1 MKAAS
6 FQYQLPED
14 LNTALQL
21 INSSDID
28 ALPLAGGQSLMPMMN
43 FRISQPDLLVD
54 LNKIDSLKK
63 IEYENNF
70 IKIGSMV
77 KYSELEKSEVI
88 KEKIPLINHVIPY
101 VAHSAIRNRGTIG
114 GSVALADPAAEFP
127 SLLISLD
134 ATIELMSIDGTR
146 EINSDDFFTGIFET
160 QRKTNELITSINIPI
175 NNLPKKFG
183 FYEITRRHGDYAM
196 AGAFVTTDADKKVY
210 TNSMVVLFAV
220 STKLLRMIEI
230 ENYLNGKSLSDPSV
244 IQNAIDMINDNDF
257 EFDLHND
264 TEAKKTY
271 AKVSLK
277 RAIGVLNG

>member
-14 LNTALQL
+14 LHTALQL
-21 INSSDID
+21 INSNDID

-63 IEYENNF
+63 IEYEKNS

-77 KYSELEKSEVI
+77 KYSEMEKSDLI

-134 ATIELMSIDGTR
+134 ATIELMNIDGTR
-146 EINSDDFFTGIFET
+146 EIKSDDFFTGIFET
-160 QRKTNELITSINIPI
+160 ERKTNELITSINIPI
-175 NNLPKKFG
+175 NNLPKKYG

-196 AGAFVTTDADKKVY
+196 AGAFVTTDGGQNEF
-210 TNSMVVLFAV
+210 TNSRVVLFAV
-220 STKLLRMIEI
+220 STKPLRMIEI
-230 ENYLNGKSLSDPSV
+230 EKYLNGKSLNDPSV
-244 IQNAIDMINDNDF
+244 IEDAIDLISDNDF
-257 EFDLHND
+257 EIDLHND
-264 TEAKKTY
+264 MEAKKTY